1 MTLQL
6 TDFATREVQ
15 TAAPSDQI
23 DRAIQRMEELGI
35 HHLPVAAGRTV
46 VGMLS
51 DRDILIAVGWL
62 PVAERRSRDS
72 AEAPPAG
79 PHQVSQIMSH
89 EVISLPSDA
98 SLKNAATLL
107 VKHKIG
113 ALPLV
118 DGDHLA
124 GIVTETDLV
133 RALRDMCLAAG
144 EDSPC
149 FQPIRDGMSSP
160 VLTVG
165 PSQTLE
171 EATRLFQARGIRHLA
186 VVEDG
191 RLAGMVSDR
200 DIRRALGRASV
211 LDQQAEREGTML
223 VGGNLIKDV
232 MTDEVISA
240 DPSTTWCEAAH
251 VMIGERIHSLVVLE
265 DDRLVGIITPTD
277 LIRLI
282 TRMNV

>member
-1 MTLQL
+1 MTVVLR
-6 TDFATREVQ
+6 DIATRDVR
-15 TAAPSDQI
+15 TAAPDDPI
-23 DRAIQRMEELGI
+23 DEAIRSMEERGI
-35 HHLPVAAGRTV
+35 HHLPVASGRKV

-62 PVAERRSRDS
+62 PVAERDG

-79 PHQVSQIMSH
+79 PHQVSQIMSR
-89 EVISLPSDA
+89 EVISLSPDA
-98 SLKNAATLL
+98 TLKEAATLI

-113 ALPLV
+113 ALPLIE
-118 DGDHLA
+118 GDHLV
-124 GIVTETDLV
+124 GLVTETDLV
-133 RALRDMCLAAG
+133 RALRDMCVAAE
-144 EDSPC
+144 EDSAC
-149 FQPIRDGMSSP
+149 FQPIRKGMSSP
-160 VLTVG
+160 VLSIG
-165 PSQTLE
+165 PSQKLE

-232 MTDEVISA
+232 MTEEVISA
-240 DPSTTWCEAAH
+240 DPNTTWCEAAH

-265 DDRLVGIITPTD
+265 NELLVGIITPTD

-282 TRMNV
+282 TRMDL